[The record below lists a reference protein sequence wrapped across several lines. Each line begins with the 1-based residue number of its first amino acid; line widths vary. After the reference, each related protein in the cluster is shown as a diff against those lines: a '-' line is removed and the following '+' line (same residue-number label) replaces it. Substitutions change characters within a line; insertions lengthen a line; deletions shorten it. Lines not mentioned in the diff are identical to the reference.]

1 MAKTSAAEGAGRVQ
15 AWRASGLTSNE
26 YCRCRNFG
34 ARALLWGSSQ
44 RRRKLGSASSVREP
58 RMVLARMV
66 REGGAPALTARAA
79 IKLEVGGARVEVAP
93 GTDRATVSMVLE
105 ALHAAALGGAP

>member
-1 MAKTSAAEGAGRVQ
+1 
-15 AWRASGLTSNE
+15 
-26 YCRCRNFG
+26 
-34 ARALLWGSSQ
+34 
-44 RRRKLGSASSVREP
+44 
-58 RMVLARMV
+58 MVLARMV